1 MPITCT
7 LYKVEVVS
15 FVMRSVLKLHERMQ
29 SPVLRIDYP
38 NLLACMKEYLVVL
51 YVGIIPV
58 THTCKNS
65 ISVNALAFLSLRK
78 F

>member
-7 LYKVEVVS
+7 FYKVEVVS

-38 NLLACMKEYLVVL
+38 NLLACTKEYLVAL
-51 YVGIIPV
+51 YV
-58 THTCKNS
+58 
-65 ISVNALAFLSLRK
+65 
-78 F
+78 